1 MNDLHTEEDVRGF
14 LRLCLDPG
22 RGVERALLQLTKVM
36 PQALRDAVE
45 QYVPHLAELREAAEL
60 QEEQGRM
67 ARQRYAD
74 ELATF
79 IHSDEAGPARMPH
92 PRSPARTDSVQQRA
106 APSCR

>member
-22 RGVERALLQLTKVM
+22 RGVERAPLQLTKVM

-67 ARQRYAD
+67 GRQRYAD
-74 ELATF
+74 ELAAF
-79 IHSDEAGPARMPH
+79 IHGDEAGTTRMPH
-92 PRSPARTDSVQQRA
+92 PRSPTRTDSVQQ
-106 APSCR
+106 

>member
-22 RGVERALLQLTKVM
+22 RGVERAPLQLTKVM

-45 QYVPHLAELREAAEL
+45 QYVPYLAELREAAEL
-60 QEEQGRM
+60 QEGRM

-74 ELATF
+74 ELAAF
-79 IHSDEAGPARMPH
+79 IHGDEAGPARL
-92 PRSPARTDSVQQRA
+92 A
-106 APSCR
+106 

>member
-22 RGVERALLQLTKVM
+22 RGVERAPLQLTKVM

-67 ARQRYAD
+67 APPEVRRRTRRVHSWRRGRPGPHAAPQVAD
-74 ELATF
+74 E
-79 IHSDEAGPARMPH
+79 D
-92 PRSPARTDSVQQRA
+92 
-106 APSCR
+106 

>member
-22 RGVERALLQLTKVM
+22 RGVERAPLQLTKVM
-36 PQALRDAVE
+36 PQTLRDAVE
-45 QYVPHLAELREAAEL
+45 QYVPQLAELREAAEL

-74 ELATF
+74 ELAAF
-79 IHSDEAGPARMPH
+79 IHGDEPGPARMPH
-92 PRSPARTDSVQQRA
+92 PRSPTRTDSVQQ
-106 APSCR
+106 

>member
-22 RGVERALLQLTKVM
+22 RGVERAPLQLTKVM
-36 PQALRDAVE
+36 PQALRDAAE
-45 QYVPHLAELREAAEL
+45 QYVPHLAEL

-74 ELATF
+74 ELAAF
-79 IHSDEAGPARMPH
+79 IHGDEAGPARMPH
-92 PRSPARTDSVQQRA
+92 PRSPTRTDSVRQRG